1 MSAYAPFASRNY
13 RFLITGLAVSMMG
26 HQMLA
31 IVAAWDLYRITRS
44 PLALG
49 NVGLAQVLPVFLFT
63 FITGQVA
70 DRYNRRRT
78 LIITQTSAALVGVVL
93 ASAGQGRGVFLIYAC
108 MFLISATRAFQWPTT
123 SSMLPQTVPIEQL
136 TSAISW
142 NGSLR
147 EMATMAGPALGGLM
161 IQWWGS
167 ESVYIGQAIC
177 AAISAVCLAQVQVPP
192 IPAENRAAPS
202 VRGFTEGLRFV
213 WRERIIFWSMCL
225 DLLAVLFGGA
235 TALMPIFAL
244 EVLKVGAGG
253 LGWLQAAPAVGAA
266 LMSLVLAHFG
276 TIRSAGR
283 VLLASVIGFGAA
295 TVVFAVST
303 NFALSMLALFL
314 LGAFDAISVVL
325 RISLVQLRTPDYL
338 RGRVSAVNA
347 LFISSS
353 NQWGA
358 VESGV
363 AASLMG
369 TVPSVVFGGLMT
381 IFVVMGIGWYAR
393 DLRDWEN

>member
-1 MSAYAPFASRNY
+1 
-13 RFLITGLAVSMMG
+13 MMG

-295 TVVFAVST
+295 TVVFAVVDELRAIHAGALPARSLRRHQCCIAHQPGAT
-303 NFALSMLALFL
+303 AHARLFARTRVRRECSVYIQLQSMGRCGIWGRGEPHGHGAL
-314 LGAFDAISVVL
+314 GGV
-325 RISLVQLRTPDYL
+325 RRTDD
-338 RGRVSAVNA
+338 
-347 LFISSS
+347 
-353 NQWGA
+353 
-358 VESGV
+358 
-363 AASLMG
+363 
-369 TVPSVVFGGLMT
+369 
-381 IFVVMGIGWYAR
+381 
-393 DLRDWEN
+393 DLRRDGDRLVRARSAGLGELA